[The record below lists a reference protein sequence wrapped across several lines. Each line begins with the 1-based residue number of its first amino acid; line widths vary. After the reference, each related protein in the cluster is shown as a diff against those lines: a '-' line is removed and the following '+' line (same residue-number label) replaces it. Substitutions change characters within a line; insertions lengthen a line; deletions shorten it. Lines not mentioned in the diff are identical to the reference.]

1 MQVQNASND
10 DNGFQAYAML
20 SITNS
25 HMSEAVE
32 VPLSTTA
39 ETERKKMPEH
49 TVTALSIHVCSSKQK
64 CAVQKKNHLKK
75 KNEQN

>member
-10 DNGFQAYAML
+10 DNSFQAYAML

-64 CAVQKKNHLKK
+64 CAVQKKKK
-75 KNEQN
+75 SFEKEK